1 MMSMLEAAWVIARRD
16 FVATVYS
23 RSFIFFLL
31 APLILLAFVFFGTSM
46 AEEAGRSAAHPKVA
60 VVADSATVGQLMAAR
75 QHLVAGT
82 NDRTFPRLEL
92 VAPAENLAA
101 QAQALLADEAQGFSA
116 VFTGTID
123 RPVLTGPA
131 RVDDYIGVRI
141 QLIVDTARRNEAI
154 AAAGTAVPPV
164 TVERV
169 VSQQAAGNLQ
179 LLRQQLAAAGQG
191 LIFGV
196 TIMLATL
203 LLSNLVEE
211 KSNKVIE
218 VLAAAVPLD
227 AVFFGKLIAM
237 LGISAV
243 GITLWAGM
251 LGLGY
256 VFFQMIQDWMALPQV
271 SPAVGWPAFGLLLL
285 LYYCT
290 NFMLLGGLFL
300 GIGGQASNI
309 REIQT
314 ISMPV
319 TLLQVLVFLLAMNAI
334 GMEGGALATFAYIF
348 PFSSPLVMVA
358 HAAKYEALWPH
369 LLALAWQAAWVF
381 VIIRASARLFRLTVM
396 KSSAGGA
403 FFSFGR
409 LFGRRAGSDAG

>member
-1 MMSMLEAAWVIARRD
+1 MMSVFEAAWVIARRD

-31 APLILLAFVFFGTSM
+31 APLLLLAFTFFGTSM
-46 AEEAGRSAAHPKVA
+46 AEEAGRSASHPKVA
-60 VVADSATVGQLMAAR
+60 VVTDSATAEQLAAAR
-75 QHLVAGT
+75 QLLVAGT
-82 NDRTFPRLEL
+82 TDRSFPRLET
-92 VAPAENLAA
+92 VAPAENVPA
-101 QAQALLADEAQGFSA
+101 QAQALLADEAAGYSA
-116 VFTGTID
+116 VLTGTLD

-131 RVDDYIGVRI
+131 RVDDYMVGRT
-141 QLIVDTARRNEAI
+141 QLLVDTARRS
-154 AAAGTAVPPV
+154 AALRSAGTAVEPV
-164 TVERV
+164 AVERV
-169 VSQQAAGNLQ
+169 VTEQAAGNLQ
-179 LLRQQLAAAGQG
+179 LLRQQLAAVAQG

-196 TIMLATL
+196 TLMLATL

-256 VFFQMIQDWMALPQV
+256 VFLQIVQDWMALPQV
-271 SPAVGWPAFGLLLL
+271 SPAVGWPVFGLLLL
-285 LYYCT
+285 FYYCT

-319 TLLQVLVFLLAMNAI
+319 TLLQVMVFLLAMNTI
-334 GMEGGALATFAYIF
+334 GLEGGALATFAYIF
-348 PFSSPLVMVA
+348 PFSSPLAMVA
-358 HAAKYEALWPH
+358 HAAKFESLWPH
-369 LLALAWQAAWVF
+369 LLALAWQALWVF
-381 VIIRASARLFRLTVM
+381 VIVRASARLFRLTVM
-396 KSSAGGA
+396 KSSASGS
-403 FFSFGR
+403 FFSLGR
-409 LFGRRAGSDAG
+409 LLRRRAGSEGG

>member
-1 MMSMLEAAWVIARRD
+1 MSVFEAAWVIARRD
-16 FVATVYS
+16 FVASVYS

-31 APLILLAFVFFGTSM
+31 APLLLLGFALFGGAM
-46 AEEAGRSAAHPKVA
+46 AEEAGRSASHPVVA
-60 VVADSATVGQLMAAR
+60 VVSDTDTVQQLAAAR
-75 QHLVAGT
+75 ERLVAGT
-82 NDRTFPRLEL
+82 SERSFPRLQP
-92 VAPAENLAA
+92 VPPAENFTA
-101 QAQALLADEAQGFSA
+101 QAQALLADEERGFSA
-116 VFTGTID
+116 VLAGPLE
-123 RPVLTGPA
+123 RPVLIGPD
-131 RVDDYIGVRI
+131 RVDDYVGSRVG
-141 QLIVDTARRNEAI
+141 LILDTARRTA
-154 AAAGTAVPPV
+154 ALDAAGARLTAVP
-164 TVERV
+164 VERL
-169 VSQQAAGNLQ
+169 VSGEAAGNLQ
-179 LLRQQLAAAGQG
+179 LLRQQFAAIAQG

-243 GITLWAGM
+243 GIGLWAGI

-256 VFFQMIQDWMALPQV
+256 VFLQVIQDWMTLPQV
-271 SPAVGWPAFGLLLL
+271 SPAVGWPIFGILLIF
-285 LYYCT
+285 YYCT

-319 TLLQVLVFLLAMNAI
+319 TLLQVMVFLLAMNTI
-334 GMEGGALATFAYIF
+334 GQEGGAMATFAYIF

-369 LLALAWQAAWVF
+369 LLALAWQTAWVF
-381 VIIRASARLFRLTVM
+381 VIVRASARLFRLTVM
-396 KSSAGGA
+396 KSSAGGS
-403 FFSFGR
+403 FFGLGR
-409 LFGRRAGSDAG
+409 MLGRRSKPETR